1 MIPWSDALEESSVVF
16 VGLFKESLQLL
27 LGGGLLLL
35 HQVIVAFGDTPSIR
49 FGHRGAEGTARG
61 RLQLLPVVTT
71 GPTERNKL
79 NLTGRYFVSKQ
90 KDVEKKVA
98 STWL

>member
-1 MIPWSDALEESSVVF
+1 MVF

-35 HQVIVAFGDTPSIR
+35 HQVIVAFGDTPAIR